1 MARRPLPARATAERP
16 HGPHRQMPYEATAA
30 GESWPQAPKPGQ
42 EPWKDAPGQQP
53 DPDGGPNRGISMRVL
68 LAEAAA
74 DLRGGI
80 GADPVFHF
88 IESRLSEIATVLPKA
103 VENSSGDLFQLLR
116 ALNEVI

>member
-16 HGPHRQMPYEATAA
+16 HGPHSQMPYEATAA

-80 GADPVFHF
+80 GADPVFQF

-103 VENSSGDLFQLLR
+103 VENSSGNLFQLLR

>member
-1 MARRPLPARATAERP
+1 MARRPLPPRATVERT
-16 HGPHRQMPYEATAA
+16 HSPHRQMPYDAAA

-42 EPWKDAPGQQP
+42 EPWKDPPGQP
-53 DPDGGPNRGISMRVL
+53 DPDGGPKRGISMRAL
-68 LAEAAA
+68 LVEAAA

>member
-1 MARRPLPARATAERP
+1 M
-16 HGPHRQMPYEATAA
+16 PHRTAA
-30 GESWPQAPKPGQ
+30 GEFLAPSAKPGQ
-42 EPWKDAPGQQP
+42 EPWKDPPGQP
-53 DPDGGPNRGISMRVL
+53 DPDGGPKRGISMRIL
-68 LAEAAA
+68 LTEAAA

-103 VENSSGDLFQLLR
+103 VENCSGDLFQLLR